1 MKKERLLFFAIVFM
15 LISCNGTPHNPTNE
29 ERAEI
34 LISNCIKDYLT
45 YPESYETICTR
56 IDSSR
61 INVSK
66 MGEIIELT
74 EDCNDLYDKIRTI
87 EWRIESAQSTME
99 IYNPKKRTYN
109 SEHSRGNYNRAKAE
123 KEEYELEFKQLNP
136 KLEEKVL
143 ALRNSTNELYDS
155 EINGWAV
162 THRFRCK
169 DDNGKQMPP
178 QEMQFFCDE
187 NFERCQGWTTEQ
199 IEFFFKIIDCINEYK
214 TDKALLKNL
223 QEIQFRYKLKTI
235 FTF

>member
-1 MKKERLLFFAIVFM
+1 MKNKYILFFGIILV
-15 LISCNGTPHNPTNE
+15 LISCNTTPHIPTNK

-45 YPESYETICTR
+45 YPESYETISTR
-56 IDSSR
+56 IDSSS

-66 MGEIIELT
+66 LEEIIELSEECT
-74 EDCNDLYDKIRTI
+74 DLYDKIKTI
-87 EWRIESAQSTME
+87 ESRIGLAQSRME
-99 IYNPKKRTYN
+99 FNSKYSKRNYN
-109 SEHSRGNYNRAKAE
+109 SAKAE
-123 KEEYELEFKQLNP
+123 KEEYELEIKDLNP

-143 ALRNSTNELYDS
+143 ALRNSTKDLYY
-155 EINGWAV
+155 ENFNGWEV

>member
-1 MKKERLLFFAIVFM
+1 MKKKHLLFIAIVFM
-15 LISCNGTPHNPTNE
+15 LVSCNTAPHIQTNE
-29 ERAEI
+29 ERAEN
-34 LISNCIKDYLT
+34 LVSAYIKDCLT
-45 YPESYETICTR
+45 YPESYETISTR
-56 IDSSR
+56 IDSSS

-74 EDCNDLYDKIRTI
+74 EDCNDLYDKIRTL
-87 EWRIESAQSTME
+87 ERSIESAQSTME

-155 EINGWAV
+155 ETNGWAV

-169 DDNGKQMPP
+169 NDYEVQMPP
-178 QEMQFFCDE
+178 QEMLFFCDL
-187 NFERCQGWTTEQ
+187 NFETCQGWTAKQ
-199 IEFFFKIIDCINEYK
+199 IESFFKIIECVEESE
-214 TDKALLKNL
+214 TDKMLLKNL
-223 QEIQFRYKLKTI
+223 QDIRYI
-235 FTF
+235 FNYF

>member
-1 MKKERLLFFAIVFM
+1 MKKEHLLFFAIVFM

-29 ERAEI
+29 ERAEN
-34 LISNCIKDYLT
+34 LISAYIKDCIT
-45 YPESYETICTR
+45 YPESYETISTR

-74 EDCNDLYDKIRTI
+74 EDCTDLYDKIRTL
-87 EWRIESAQSTME
+87 ERRIESAQSTME
-99 IYNPKKRTYN
+99 IYNPKNRTYN

-143 ALRNSTNELYDS
+143 ALRNSTNNLYDN

-162 THRFRCK
+162 THRFRCQN
-169 DDNGKQMPP
+169 DYGVQMPP
-178 QEMQFFCDE
+178 QEMLFFCDL
-187 NFERCQGWTTEQ
+187 NFERCQGWTAKQ
-199 IEFFFKIIDCINEYK
+199 IESFFKIIECVDESE
-214 TDKALLKNL
+214 TDKILLMNL
-223 QEIQFRYKLKTI
+223 KEIRYI
-235 FTF
+235 FNYF

>member
-29 ERAEI
+29 ERAEN
-34 LISNCIKDYLT
+34 LISDCIKDYLT
-45 YPESYETICTR
+45 YPESYETISTR

-66 MGEIIELT
+66 LEEIIKLSE
-74 EDCNDLYDKIRTI
+74 ECNDLYDKIRTL
-87 EWRIESAQSTME
+87 ERRIESAQSTME
-99 IYNPKKRTYN
+99 IYNPKNRTYN

-143 ALRNSTNELYDS
+143 ALRNTTNDLYYKDF
-155 EINGWAV
+155 NGWAV

-169 DDNGKQMPP
+169 DDDGRQMPP
-178 QEMQFFCDE
+178 QEMQFFCDV
-187 NFERCQGWTTEQ
+187 NFERCQGWTIEQ
-199 IEFFFKIIDCINEYK
+199 IEFFFKIIECINEYK
-214 TDKALLKNL
+214 IDKALLKNL
-223 QEIQFRYKLKTI
+223 QEIQFRYKLKT
-235 FTF
+235 TFAF

>member
-15 LISCNGTPHNPTNE
+15 LVSCNTAPHIQTNE
-29 ERAEI
+29 ERAEN
-34 LISNCIKDYLT
+34 LVSAYIKDCLT
-45 YPESYETICTR
+45 YPESYETISTR
-56 IDSSR
+56 IDSSS

-74 EDCNDLYDKIRTI
+74 EDCNDLYDKIRTL
-87 EWRIESAQSTME
+87 ERRIESAQSTMNM
-99 IYNPKKRTYN
+99 YKGYN
-109 SEHSRGNYNRAKAE
+109 SEYSRGKYNRAKAE

-187 NFERCQGWTTEQ
+187 NFERCQGWTAEQ

-223 QEIQFRYKLKTI
+223 QEIQFRYKLKT
-235 FTF
+235 TFAF

>member
-1 MKKERLLFFAIVFM
+1 M
-15 LISCNGTPHNPTNE
+15 LQNNGHE
-29 ERAEI
+29 
-34 LISNCIKDYLT
+34 
-45 YPESYETICTR
+45 
-56 IDSSR
+56 
-61 INVSK
+61 
-66 MGEIIELT
+66 
-74 EDCNDLYDKIRTI
+74 
-87 EWRIESAQSTME
+87 
-99 IYNPKKRTYN
+99 
-109 SEHSRGNYNRAKAE
+109 AE

>member
-29 ERAEI
+29 ERAEN
-34 LISNCIKDYLT
+34 LVSNCIKDWLT
-45 YPESYETICTR
+45 YPESYETISTR
-56 IDSSR
+56 IDSSF

-74 EDCNDLYDKIRTI
+74 EDCNNLYDKIRTL

-99 IYNPKKRTYN
+99 IFNPKKRTYI
-109 SEHSRGNYNRAKAE
+109 SEHLRGNYNRAKAE

-143 ALRNSTNELYDS
+143 ALRNSTNNLYDN

-162 THRFRCK
+162 THRFRCQN
-169 DDNGKQMPP
+169 DYGVQMPP
-178 QEMQFFCDE
+178 QEMLFFCDL
-187 NFERCQGWTTEQ
+187 NFERCQGWTAKQ
-199 IEFFFKIIDCINEYK
+199 IESFFKIIECVEESE
-214 TDKALLKNL
+214 TDKMLLNNL
-223 QEIQFRYKLKTI
+223 QDIRYI
-235 FTF
+235 FNYF

>member
-1 MKKERLLFFAIVFM
+1 MKKKHLLFIAIVFM
-15 LISCNGTPHNPTNE
+15 LVSCNTAPHIQTNE
-29 ERAEI
+29 ERAED
-34 LISNCIKDYLT
+34 LISACIKDCLT
-45 YPESYETICTR
+45 YPESYETISTR

-74 EDCNDLYDKIRTI
+74 EDCNDLYDKIRTL
-87 EWRIESAQSTME
+87 ERRIKFAQSSME

-169 DDNGKQMPP
+169 NDYEVQMPP
-178 QEMQFFCDE
+178 QEMLFFCDL
-187 NFERCQGWTTEQ
+187 NFETCQGWTAKQ
-199 IEFFFKIIDCINEYK
+199 IESFFKIIECVEESE
-214 TDKALLKNL
+214 TDKMLLKNL
-223 QEIQFRYKLKTI
+223 QDIRYI
-235 FTF
+235 FNYF